1 MTAQLT
7 AAVLG
12 VLLAGTILF
21 LVRRD
26 HLHGPYA
33 LWWLGV
39 AAATLILGVFP
50 SVVPWLGVITGISYA
65 PVVPIIVG
73 ISMILLR
80 MLQLDIER
88 SRQERQLR
96 RLVQKIAILE
106 TEMKTAR
113 APLRTSDST
122 SATQLSEDGDWHENE

>member
-39 AAATLILGVFP
+39 AIATLILGVFP
-50 SVVPWLGVITGISYA
+50 AVVPWLGLITGISYA

-106 TEMKTAR
+106 TEMKTQR
-113 APLRTSDST
+113 APSRITDPT
-122 SATQLSEDGDWHENE
+122 PATQLPEDGDWHENE

>member
-12 VLLAGTILF
+12 VVLAGTILF

-39 AAATLILGVFP
+39 AIATLILGVFP
-50 SVVPWLGVITGISYA
+50 SVVPWLGLITGISYA

-106 TEMKTAR
+106 TEMKCQRDPPDAKTAVST
-113 APLRTSDST
+113 PLH
-122 SATQLSEDGDWHENE
+122 EGGDWHEHE

>member
-39 AAATLILGVFP
+39 AIATLILGVFP
-50 SVVPWLGVITGISYA
+50 SVVPWLGLITGISYA

-106 TEMKTAR
+106 TEMKTQR
-113 APLRTSDST
+113 APSSITDPASS
-122 SATQLSEDGDWHENE
+122 TQLPQDGDWHDNE